1 MIYFKHKKLLIYILL
16 IIVIFIGANSCT
28 ESVSPPDSMRLDYCV
43 TVLDTS
49 GFTEQLTG
57 DIHVPGARIFAN
69 SLSYRNLYEDS
80 TDSSGN
86 AHLLDILPDQYNFSI
101 TKRLKPEEV
110 FQITGQSFERVL
122 NGQMQNVNIKSSDTV
137 EIYIHPVT
145 LGKLVFS
152 EIYYNGSP
160 ATPVPFYFHDQF
172 TELYNNSDQTIYLDS
187 LIIADAD
194 FGYAD
199 GDFIHSI
206 HAYMIP
212 GNGHDYPLE
221 PGEIMLIA
229 QDATNH
235 TATNDSSVD
244 LSDADFEYFAPDH
257 GDVDYDAK
265 NMKQLHHK
273 YGIDFLYSVMNDAL
287 VILKVDDPYKY
298 GYDDHDCI
306 KFPKSAVLDAIEY
319 RDDLSET
326 KYKRLDPSLD
336 AGLTGGLENY
346 QGLSVQRKIDRVVD
360 GRIILMDNNNSSI
373 DFEVLDDPTPGYITE
388 DSEQYR
394 GQE

>member
-1 MIYFKHKKLLIYILL
+1 
-16 IIVIFIGANSCT
+16 
-28 ESVSPPDSMRLDYCV
+28 MRLDYWV

-57 DIHVPGARIFAN
+57 DIYVPGARIFAN

-80 TDSSGN
+80 TDSSGQ
-86 AHLLDILPDQYNFSI
+86 AHLIDILPDQYNFSI

-110 FQITGQSFERVL
+110 FQITGQSIERIL
-122 NGQMQNVNIKSSDTV
+122 NGQIHNVGIKSSDTIKV
-137 EIYIHPVT
+137 YINPVN

-152 EIYYNGSP
+152 EIYYSGSP
-160 ATPVPFYFHDQF
+160 ATPIPFYFHDQF
-172 TELYNNSDQTIYLDS
+172 TEIYNNSSQTIYLDS
-187 LIIADAD
+187 LIVADAD
-194 FGYAD
+194 YGYAD
-199 GDFIHSI
+199 DDFIHSI

-212 GNGHDYPLE
+212 GSGRDYPLE
-221 PGEIMLIA
+221 PGQTMLIA
-229 QDATNH
+229 QDATDH
-235 TATNDSSVD
+235 TAANDSSVD
-244 LSDADFEYFAPDH
+244 LSHADFEYFAPDQ

-287 VILKVDDPYKY
+287 VLLKVDDPYAY
-298 GYDDHDCI
+298 GYDDHDCML
-306 KFPKSAVLDAIEY
+306 FPKSAVLDAIEY

-326 KYKRLDPSLD
+326 EYKRLDPLLD
-336 AGLTGGLENY
+336 AGVTGGIEKY
-346 QGLSVQRKIDRVVD
+346 MGRSIQRKIDRIEE

-388 DSEQYR
+388 ESEQYR